1 MYLPYQMLRNLA
13 PREVTAREQREGD
26 EQRGQI
32 AAAVARRSHRVA
44 VRVHAVSGLAGR
56 DGTSRRPFER
66 PARHGAVRR
75 IAHSTIRDSTFV
87 PCGSAGLDMTI
98 E

>member
-13 PREVTAREQREGD
+13 PREMTAREQREGD

-44 VRVHAVSGLAGR
+44 VRVHAVSGPAGR
-56 DGTSRRPFER
+56 DDGHQPTAFRKAGSTRRR
-66 PARHGAVRR
+66 A
-75 IAHSTIRDSTFV
+75 AHR
-87 PCGSAGLDMTI
+87 A
-98 E
+98 

>member
-32 AAAVARRSHRVA
+32 AAAVARRSHRVTA
-44 VRVHAVSGLAGR
+44 RVHAMSGLAGR
-56 DGTSRRPFER
+56 DGHQSTPFRKASSTRRR
-66 PARHGAVRR
+66 A
-75 IAHSTIRDSTFV
+75 AHR
-87 PCGSAGLDMTI
+87 A
-98 E
+98 

>member
-44 VRVHAVSGLAGR
+44 ARVHAMSGLAGR
-56 DGTSRRPFER
+56 DGHQPAPFR
-66 PARHGAVRR
+66 KAGSTRHRAVHR
-75 IAHSTIRDSTFV
+75 A
-87 PCGSAGLDMTI
+87 
-98 E
+98 

>member
-1 MYLPYQMLRNLA
+1 MFLPYQMLHNLV
-13 PREVTAREQREGD
+13 PQEMTAREQREAD

-56 DGTSRRPFER
+56 DGHQPTAFRKAGST
-66 PARHGAVRR
+66 RHRA
-75 IAHSTIRDSTFV
+75 AHR
-87 PCGSAGLDMTI
+87 A
-98 E
+98 